1 MDALNAI
8 ADVPADGEAL
18 GRALDSDAPRHRAF
32 RQLHEVLS
40 KLDADAEQGR
50 RLQALEGV
58 ARWLCSTA
66 AVPELPEAPV
76 TERTQVKR
84 WRWLTRVLERVPA
97 YRSQL
102 ARALRRTLEETS
114 GLRLFARVGI
124 PGDRGLLNETIDR
137 LSRRFLPEPLDE
149 NSLRQLATRLFPAER
164 DLGWLAGVPDEQ
176 VSRLVRL
183 LSREGAPLG
192 AWWPL
197 VPNACDAIALL
208 AASVAGIGLSEVIR
222 VRSPSFP
229 LRASPFFR
237 LPRVCDELVGATSE
251 EEWAF
256 EGAEAALNAL
266 LSVIADCREVVRAVV
281 DNLDQRGVSVDVV
294 YRLELITK
302 SLARIDVLATRLVM
316 RGAPDAPSRAR
327 HLLIE
332 LARARHRELSLS
344 DLLRNNLHLLARK
357 IIERAGHTGEHY
369 ITTTRGEYFRM
380 LLSAAGGGFLTAGT
394 TATKYWIGWAH
405 FAPFVEGLLSSIN
418 YAGSFLLMQALGF
431 TLATKQPSMT
441 AAALAGSLRESAGH
455 PDLSGL
461 VSTIARI
468 TRSQL
473 AAALGNL
480 GMVIPAAI
488 ALDALHRRELGRPFL
503 DAETGSYVLGSLHLT
518 QSASVLYAAF
528 TGVLLWVSSVGA
540 GWLENWAIYRSLPEA
555 IAGHRSGRFVGRRA
569 TAALARVFSRNISGF
584 GGNVTLGVLLGMTPV
599 LGKFFG
605 LPLDVRHV
613 TLSTGALTLSVCSL
627 GEEQLST
634 SALLFAI
641 AGIVVIGL
649 MNFGVSFVLALA
661 VALRARE
668 VDRSDR
674 FRLLLSVVLTFLRSP
689 VQFFFPPA
697 SGESQVHG
705 PASIRPR
712 ADGTEH

>member
-1 MDALNAI
+1 LDALNEI
-8 ADVPADGEAL
+8 ANVPPDGEAL

-32 RQLHEVLS
+32 RQLHAVLS
-40 KLDADAEQGR
+40 KLDADAELGL
-50 RLQALEGV
+50 RLQALESA
-58 ARWLCSTA
+58 ARWLCSTG
-66 AVPELPEAPV
+66 AVPEPGEAPAA
-76 TERTQVKR
+76 ERPQVKR
-84 WRWLTRVLERVPA
+84 WRWFTRALERVPA
-97 YRSQL
+97 YRTAL
-102 ARALRRTLEETS
+102 ARALLRTLEETS

-124 PGDRGLLNETIDR
+124 PGDRGLLNETVDR
-137 LSRRFLPEPLDE
+137 LSRRLLPEPLDE
-149 NSLRQLATRLFPAER
+149 NSLRQLATRLFPAQR
-164 DLGWLAGVPDEQ
+164 DLAWLARVPDEQ
-176 VSRLVRL
+176 VSRLVSL
-183 LSREGAPLG
+183 LSRESAGVG

-197 VPNACDAIALL
+197 VPNACDALGLL
-208 AASVAGIGLSEVIR
+208 SASVAGIGLSEVIR
-222 VRSPSFP
+222 VRSPSCA
-229 LRASPFFR
+229 LRDSPFYR
-237 LPRVCDELVGATSE
+237 LPRACDELVASAGGEAAPSE
-251 EEWAF
+251 PAR
-256 EGAEAALNAL
+256 AALNAL
-266 LSVIADCREVVRAVV
+266 RTVIADCREAAQAVV
-281 DNLDQRGVSVDVV
+281 HNLDQRGVSVDVV

-302 SLARIDVLATRLVM
+302 SLARIDVLATRLVL
-316 RGAPDAPSRAR
+316 RGDPDAPSRAR
-327 HLLIE
+327 DLLIE

-344 DLLRNNLHLLARK
+344 DLLRSNLHLLARK

-488 ALDALHRRELGRPFL
+488 ALDALHRRELARPFL
-503 DAETGSYVLGSLHLT
+503 DPETASYVLGSLHLT

-555 IAGHRSGRFVGRRA
+555 IAAHRSGRFVGHRL
-569 TAALARVFSRNISGF
+569 TAAAARVFSRNISGF

-599 LGKFFG
+599 LGRFFG

-634 SALLFAI
+634 SALVHAI

-674 FRLLLSVVLTFLRSP
+674 FRLLLSVVLTFVRAP
-689 VQFFFPPA
+689 MQFLFPPA

-705 PASIRPR
+705 PASSSASEPR
-712 ADGTEH
+712 